1 MLWLKFIKY
10 FKLAAVWCRQHWRW
24 LVLFIS
30 FVVVYLAGR
39 KHSKSLLIQAQMAKE
54 FYEEEK
60 EAIHR
65 AYELEIEQREEA
77 NRRYSEAVVKIE
89 EEYERD
95 KKRISHSQKEQI
107 KSLVSKAKS
116 DPDEVD
122 RILER
127 ELGIKKEV

>member
-1 MLWLKFIKY
+1 M
-10 FKLAAVWCRQHWRW
+10 
-24 LVLFIS
+24 FIS
-30 FVVVYLAGR
+30 FVIVYLAGR

-60 EAIHR
+60 EAIHK
-65 AYELEIEQREEA
+65 AYELEMEHREEA
-77 NRRYSEAVVKIE
+77 NKRYSEAVARIE

-95 KKRISHSQKEQI
+95 KRRISHSQKEQI

-122 RILER
+122 KILER